1 VPQVAAVSAVAV
13 GLALIAAIL
22 HASWNAFLRTGADR
36 LWSITIMSL
45 AGSVITLPFLFM
57 LPIPAAAAWPYI
69 LLSACLQV
77 GYSLFLVAAY
87 RHGELGQVYPIVR
100 GTVPLLVTLGGF
112 LFFGEVL
119 GPFQTLGVVFI
130 AAGIMS
136 LSLGKTR
143 AATSSI
149 LFALTT
155 GLIIACYSTVDSRG
169 VKLVAEPVAYAL
181 WVLFLFGVMITLAYI
196 ITRRGLSV
204 DLRAPATWKAAA
216 GGIVAM
222 LAYGLVVVAYA
233 YAPAGLVTAVRE
245 TSVVFAVLIGALIL
259 GEPLTLRR
267 LLACMVVAGGAIS
280 VSL

>member
-1 VPQVAAVSAVAV
+1 MSAVAV
-13 GLALIAAIL
+13 GLALVAAIL

-36 LWSITIMSL
+36 LWSITVMSL
-45 AGSVITLPFLFM
+45 TGSIITLPLLFLV
-57 LPIPAAAAWPYI
+57 PVPGAAAWPYI
-69 LLSACLQV
+69 LLSSGLQV

-87 RHGELGQVYPIVR
+87 QQGQLGQVYPIVR

-119 GPFQTLGVVFI
+119 GSWQTLGVLLI
-130 AAGIMS
+130 ATGIMS

-149 LFALTT
+149 LFALAT

-169 VKLVAEPVAYAL
+169 VKLVELPVAYAL
-181 WVLFLFGVMITLAYI
+181 WVLFLFGIMITIAFA
-196 ITRRGLSV
+196 ITRRGLAI
-204 DLRAPATWKAAA
+204 DLQSPLTWKAA
-216 GGIVAM
+216 GGGVVAM

-245 TSVVFAVLIGALIL
+245 TSVVFAVLIGALML
-259 GEPLTLRR
+259 GEPLTVRR
-267 LLACMVVAGGAIS
+267 LLACVVVAGGAIS

>member
-1 VPQVAAVSAVAV
+1 VSAVAV

-36 LWSITIMSL
+36 LWSITVMSL
-45 AGSVITLPFLFM
+45 AGSVICLPILFM
-57 LPIPAAAAWPYI
+57 LPVPALDAWPYI
-69 LLSACLQV
+69 LLSAGLQV

-112 LFFGEVL
+112 FFFGEVL
-119 GPFQTLGVVFI
+119 GPWQTLGVVLI

-155 GLIIACYSTVDSRG
+155 GLIIACYSTVDSQG
-169 VKLVAEPVAYAL
+169 VRLVEQPIAYAI
-181 WVLFLFGVMITLAYI
+181 WVLFLFGLMITLAFT
-196 ITRRGLSV
+196 ITRKGLVIDMRSP
-204 DLRAPATWKAAA
+204 LTWKAAA
-216 GGIVAM
+216 GGVVAM

-245 TSVVFAVLIGALIL
+245 TSVVFAVLIGAMLL

-267 LLACMVVAGGAIS
+267 LLACLIVAGGAIS

>member
-1 VPQVAAVSAVAV
+1 MSTVAV
-13 GLALIAAIL
+13 CLALLAAIL

-36 LWSITIMSL
+36 LWSITVMSL
-45 AGSVITLPFLFM
+45 AGSVICLPFLFI
-57 LPIPAAAAWPYI
+57 LPLPGSAAWPYI
-69 LLSACLQV
+69 LLSAGLQV

-112 LFFGEVL
+112 LFFGEIL
-119 GPFQTLGVVFI
+119 GTWQTLGVLLI
-130 AAGIMS
+130 ATGIMS

-155 GLIIACYSTVDSRG
+155 GLIIACYSTVDSLG
-169 VKLVAEPVAYAL
+169 VKMVEQPVAYAL
-181 WVLFLFGVMITLAYI
+181 WVLFLFGMMITLAFM
-196 ITRRGLSV
+196 ITRRGLVV
-204 DLRAPATWKAAA
+204 DLKSPVTWKAV
-216 GGIVAM
+216 GGGVVAM

-245 TSVVFAVLIGALIL
+245 TSVVFAVLIGALLL

-267 LLACMVVAGGAIS
+267 LLACLIVAGGAIS

>member
-1 VPQVAAVSAVAV
+1 VSAVAV

-36 LWSITIMSL
+36 LWSITVMSL
-45 AGSVITLPFLFM
+45 AGSVICLPLLFM
-57 LPIPAAAAWPYI
+57 LPVPASGAWPYI
-69 LLSACLQV
+69 LLSASLQV

-119 GPFQTLGVVFI
+119 GPWQTTGVVLI

-155 GLIIACYSTVDSRG
+155 GLIIACYSTVDSQG
-169 VKLVAEPVAYAL
+169 VRLVEQPIAYAI
-181 WVLFLFGVMITLAYI
+181 WVLFLFGIMISLAFAV
-196 ITRRGLSV
+196 TRKGLV
-204 DLRAPATWKAAA
+204 IDLRSPLTWKAAA
-216 GGIVAM
+216 GGVVAM

-245 TSVVFAVLIGALIL
+245 TSVVFAVLIGALLL

-267 LLACMVVAGGAIS
+267 LLACLIVAGGAIS

>member
-1 VPQVAAVSAVAV
+1 MSAVAV
-13 GLALIAAIL
+13 GLALVAAIL

-36 LWSITIMSL
+36 LWSITVMSL
-45 AGSVITLPFLFM
+45 TGSIITLPLLFLV
-57 LPIPAAAAWPYI
+57 PVPGAAAWPYI
-69 LLSACLQV
+69 LLSSGLQV

-87 RHGELGQVYPIVR
+87 RQGELGQVYPIVR

-119 GPFQTLGVVFI
+119 GPWQTLGVLLI
-130 AAGIMS
+130 ATGIMS

-169 VKLVAEPVAYAL
+169 VKLVEFPLAYAL
-181 WVLFLFGVMITLAYI
+181 WVLFLFGIMITIAFA
-196 ITRRGLSV
+196 ITRRGLAI
-204 DLRAPATWKAAA
+204 DLKSPLTWKAA
-216 GGIVAM
+216 GGGVVAM

-245 TSVVFAVLIGALIL
+245 TSVVFAVLIGALML
-259 GEPLTLRR
+259 GEPLMVRR
-267 LLACMVVAGGAIS
+267 LLACVVVAGGAIS

>member
-1 VPQVAAVSAVAV
+1 MSTLAV

-36 LWSITIMSL
+36 LWSITVMSL
-45 AGSVITLPFLFM
+45 AGSVITLPLLFLM
-57 LPIPAAAAWPYI
+57 PVPEAAAWPYI
-69 LLSACLQV
+69 LTSACLQV

-119 GPFQTLGVVFI
+119 GPSQTLGVILI

-136 LSLGKTR
+136 LSLGKAR

-169 VKLVAEPVAYAL
+169 VKLVEQPVSYAL
-181 WVLFLFGVMITLAYI
+181 WVLFLFGLMITLAYMV
-196 ITRRGLSV
+196 TRRGISI
-204 DLRAPATWKAAA
+204 DLRASQTWKAVS
-216 GGIVAM
+216 GGVIAM

-233 YAPAGLVTAVRE
+233 HAPAGLVTAVRE
-245 TSVVFAVLIGALIL
+245 TSVVFAVLIGAMVL

-267 LLACMVVAGGAIS
+267 LLACLIVAGGAIS

>member
-1 VPQVAAVSAVAV
+1 MSAVAV
-13 GLALIAAIL
+13 GLALVAAIL

-36 LWSITIMSL
+36 LWSITVMSL
-45 AGSVITLPFLFM
+45 TGSIITLPLLFLV
-57 LPIPAAAAWPYI
+57 PVPGAAAWPYI
-69 LLSACLQV
+69 LLSSGLQV

-87 RHGELGQVYPIVR
+87 RQGQLGQVYPIVR

-119 GPFQTLGVVFI
+119 GPWQTLGVLLI
-130 AAGIMS
+130 ATGIMS

-169 VKLVAEPVAYAL
+169 VKLVELPVAYAL
-181 WVLFLFGVMITLAYI
+181 WVLFLFGIMITIAFAV
-196 ITRRGLSV
+196 TRRGLAL
-204 DLRAPATWKAAA
+204 DLQSPLTWKAA
-216 GGIVAM
+216 GGGVVAM

-245 TSVVFAVLIGALIL
+245 TSVVFAVLIGALML
-259 GEPLTLRR
+259 GEPLTVRR
-267 LLACMVVAGGAIS
+267 LLACVVVAGGAIS

>member
-1 VPQVAAVSAVAV
+1 MSAVAV
-13 GLALIAAIL
+13 GLALVAAIL

-36 LWSITIMSL
+36 LWSITVMSL
-45 AGSVITLPFLFM
+45 TGSIITLPLLFLV
-57 LPIPAAAAWPYI
+57 PVPGAAAWPYI
-69 LLSACLQV
+69 LLSSGLQV

-87 RHGELGQVYPIVR
+87 RQGQLGQVYPIVR

-119 GPFQTLGVVFI
+119 GPWQTLGVLLI
-130 AAGIMS
+130 ATGIMS

-169 VKLVAEPVAYAL
+169 VKLVELPVAYAL
-181 WVLFLFGVMITLAYI
+181 WVLFLFGIMITIAFA
-196 ITRRGLSV
+196 ITRRGLAI
-204 DLRAPATWKAAA
+204 DLQSPLTWKAA
-216 GGIVAM
+216 GGGVVAM

-245 TSVVFAVLIGALIL
+245 TSVVFAVLIGALML

-267 LLACMVVAGGAIS
+267 LVACVVVAGGAIS

>member
-1 VPQVAAVSAVAV
+1 MSTVAV
-13 GLALIAAIL
+13 VLALVAAIL

-36 LWSITIMSL
+36 LWSITVMSL
-45 AGSVITLPFLFM
+45 AGSIICLPFLFI
-57 LPIPAAAAWPYI
+57 LPVPGSAAWPYI
-69 LLSACLQV
+69 LLSAGLQV

-119 GPFQTLGVVFI
+119 GPWQTLGVFLI

-136 LSLGKTR
+136 LSLGRSR

-169 VKLVAEPVAYAL
+169 VKLVEQPIAYAI
-181 WVLFLFGVMITLAYI
+181 WVLFLFGLMITIAFAATRKGLAI
-196 ITRRGLSV
+196 DIRSPL
-204 DLRAPATWKAAA
+204 TWKAAA
-216 GGIVAM
+216 GGVVAM

-245 TSVVFAVLIGALIL
+245 TSVVFAVLIGALLL
-259 GEPLTLRR
+259 GEPLTARR
-267 LLACMVVAGGAIS
+267 LLACLIVAGGAIS

>member
-1 VPQVAAVSAVAV
+1 MSTIAV
-13 GLALIAAIL
+13 GLALVAAIL
-22 HASWNAFLRTGADR
+22 HASWNAFLRTGTDR
-36 LWSITIMSL
+36 LWSITVMSL
-45 AGSVITLPFLFM
+45 AGSIICLPFLFI
-57 LPIPAAAAWPYI
+57 LPVPGSAAWPYI
-69 LLSACLQV
+69 LLSAGLQV
-77 GYSLFLVAAY
+77 CYSLFLVAAY

-119 GPFQTLGVVFI
+119 GPWQTLGVVMI

-149 LFALTT
+149 MFALTT

-169 VKLVAEPVAYAL
+169 VKLVDQPIAYAL
-181 WVLFLFGVMITLAYI
+181 WVLFLFGIMITLAFTV
-196 ITRRGLSV
+196 TRRGLAI
-204 DLRAPATWKAAA
+204 DLGAPLTWKAA
-216 GGIVAM
+216 GGGVVAM

-245 TSVVFAVLIGALIL
+245 TSVVFAVLIGAFLL
-259 GEPLTLRR
+259 GEPVTFRR
-267 LLACMVVAGGAIS
+267 LLACMIVAGGAIS
-280 VSL
+280 ISL

>member
-1 VPQVAAVSAVAV
+1 MSVVAV
-13 GLALIAAIL
+13 GLALLAAIL

-36 LWSITIMSL
+36 LWSITVMSL
-45 AGSVITLPFLFM
+45 AGSIICLPFLFM
-57 LPIPAAAAWPYI
+57 LPLPGAAAWPYI
-69 LLSACLQV
+69 LLSAGLQV

-112 LFFGEVL
+112 LAFGETL
-119 GPFQTLGVVFI
+119 GLWQTLGVIMI
-130 AAGIMS
+130 ATGIMS

-169 VKLVAEPVAYAL
+169 VRLVEQPVSYAL
-181 WVLFLFGVMITLAYI
+181 WVLFLFGLMITLAFI
-196 ITRRGLSV
+196 ITRRGLVIDMRSPV
-204 DLRAPATWKAAA
+204 TWKAV
-216 GGIVAM
+216 GGGVLAM

-233 YAPAGLVTAVRE
+233 HAPAGLVTAVRE
-245 TSVVFAVLIGALIL
+245 TSVVFAVLIGALLL
-259 GEPLTLRR
+259 GETLTMRR
-267 LLACMVVAGGAIS
+267 LLACVIVASGAIAI
-280 VSL
+280 SL

>member
-1 VPQVAAVSAVAV
+1 MSAVAV
-13 GLALIAAIL
+13 GLALVAAIL

-36 LWSITIMSL
+36 LWSITVMSL
-45 AGSVITLPFLFM
+45 TGSIITLPLLFLV
-57 LPIPAAAAWPYI
+57 PVPGAAAWPYI
-69 LLSACLQV
+69 LLSSGLQV

-87 RHGELGQVYPIVR
+87 RQGQLGQVYPIVR

-112 LFFGEVL
+112 LFYGEVL
-119 GPFQTLGVVFI
+119 GPWQTLGVLLI
-130 AAGIMS
+130 ATGIMS

-155 GLIIACYSTVDSRG
+155 GFIIACYSTVDSRG
-169 VKLVAEPVAYAL
+169 VKLVELPVAYAL
-181 WVLFLFGVMITLAYI
+181 WVLFLFGIMITIAFA
-196 ITRRGLSV
+196 ITRRGLAI
-204 DLRAPATWKAAA
+204 DLQSPLTWKAA
-216 GGIVAM
+216 GGGVVAM

-245 TSVVFAVLIGALIL
+245 TSVVFAVLIGALML

-267 LLACMVVAGGAIS
+267 LVACVVVAGGAIS

>member
-1 VPQVAAVSAVAV
+1 MSVVAV
-13 GLALIAAIL
+13 GLAVLAAIL

-36 LWSITIMSL
+36 LWSITVMSL
-45 AGSVITLPFLFM
+45 AGSIICLPFLFM
-57 LPIPAAAAWPYI
+57 LPLPGAAAWPYI
-69 LLSACLQV
+69 LLSAGLQV

-112 LFFGEVL
+112 LAFGETL
-119 GPFQTLGVVFI
+119 GPWQTLGVIMI
-130 AAGIMS
+130 ATGIMS

-169 VKLVAEPVAYAL
+169 VRLVEQPVSYAL
-181 WVLFLFGVMITLAYI
+181 WVLFLFGLMITLAFI
-196 ITRRGLSV
+196 ITRRGLVIDMRSPV
-204 DLRAPATWKAAA
+204 TWKAV
-216 GGIVAM
+216 GGGVLAM

-233 YAPAGLVTAVRE
+233 HAPAGLVTAVRE
-245 TSVVFAVLIGALIL
+245 TSVVFAVLIGALLL
-259 GEPLTLRR
+259 GETLTMRR
-267 LLACMVVAGGAIS
+267 LLACVIVASGAIAI
-280 VSL
+280 SL

>member
-1 VPQVAAVSAVAV
+1 MSAVAV
-13 GLALIAAIL
+13 GLALVAAIL

-36 LWSITIMSL
+36 LWSITVMSL
-45 AGSVITLPFLFM
+45 TGSIITLPLLFLV
-57 LPIPAAAAWPYI
+57 PVPGAAAWPYI
-69 LLSACLQV
+69 LLSSGLQV

-87 RHGELGQVYPIVR
+87 RQGQLGQVYPIVR

-119 GPFQTLGVVFI
+119 GPWQTLGVLLI
-130 AAGIMS
+130 ATGIMS

-149 LFALTT
+149 IFALTT

-169 VKLVAEPVAYAL
+169 VKLVELPVAYAL
-181 WVLFLFGVMITLAYI
+181 WVLFLFGIMITFAFGV
-196 ITRRGLSV
+196 TRRGLAI
-204 DLRAPATWKAAA
+204 DLQSPLTWKAA
-216 GGIVAM
+216 GGGVVAM

-245 TSVVFAVLIGALIL
+245 TSVVFAVLIGALML

-267 LLACMVVAGGAIS
+267 LVACVVVAGGAIS

>member
-1 VPQVAAVSAVAV
+1 MSAVAV
-13 GLALIAAIL
+13 GLALVAAIL

-36 LWSITIMSL
+36 LWSITVMSL
-45 AGSVITLPFLFM
+45 TGSIITLPLLFLV
-57 LPIPAAAAWPYI
+57 PIPGAAAWPYI
-69 LLSACLQV
+69 LLSSGLQV

-87 RHGELGQVYPIVR
+87 RQGQLGQVYPIVR

-119 GPFQTLGVVFI
+119 GPWQTLGVLLI
-130 AAGIMS
+130 ATGIMS

-169 VKLVAEPVAYAL
+169 VKLVELPVAYAL
-181 WVLFLFGVMITLAYI
+181 WVLFLFDIMITIAFA
-196 ITRRGLSV
+196 ITRRGLAI
-204 DLRAPATWKAAA
+204 DLQSPLTWKAA
-216 GGIVAM
+216 GGGVVAM

-245 TSVVFAVLIGALIL
+245 TSVVFAVLIGALML
-259 GEPLTLRR
+259 GEPLTVRWTLG
-267 LLACMVVAGGAIS
+267 LA
-280 VSL
+280 

>member
-1 VPQVAAVSAVAV
+1 VSAVAV

-36 LWSITIMSL
+36 LWSITVMSL
-45 AGSVITLPFLFM
+45 AGSVICLPLLFM
-57 LPIPAAAAWPYI
+57 LPVPASAAWPYI
-69 LLSACLQV
+69 VLSAGLQV

-119 GPFQTLGVVFI
+119 GSWQTLGVVLI

-155 GLIIACYSTVDSRG
+155 GLIIACYSTVDSQG
-169 VKLVAEPVAYAL
+169 VRLVEQPIAYAI
-181 WVLFLFGVMITLAYI
+181 WVLFLFGIMITLAFAV
-196 ITRRGLSV
+196 TRKGLV
-204 DLRAPATWKAAA
+204 IDLRSPLTWKAAA
-216 GGIVAM
+216 GGVVAM

-245 TSVVFAVLIGALIL
+245 TSVVFAVLIGAMLL

-267 LLACMVVAGGAIS
+267 LLACLIVAGGAIS

>member
-1 VPQVAAVSAVAV
+1 MSTVAV
-13 GLALIAAIL
+13 CLALLAAIL

-36 LWSITIMSL
+36 LWSITVMSL
-45 AGSVITLPFLFM
+45 AGSVICLPFLFI
-57 LPIPAAAAWPYI
+57 LPIPGSAAWPYI
-69 LLSACLQV
+69 LLSAGLQV

-119 GPFQTLGVVFI
+119 GSWQTLGVLLI
-130 AAGIMS
+130 ATGIMS

-169 VKLVAEPVAYAL
+169 VKLVEQPIAYAL
-181 WVLFLFGVMITLAYI
+181 WVLFLFGIMITIAFMI
-196 ITRRGLSV
+196 SRRGLVV
-204 DLRAPATWKAAA
+204 DLKSPVTWKAV
-216 GGIVAM
+216 GGGVVAM

-233 YAPAGLVTAVRE
+233 HAPAGLVTAVRE
-245 TSVVFAVLIGALIL
+245 TSVVFAVLIGALVL

-267 LLACMVVAGGAIS
+267 LLACLIVAGGAIS

>member
-1 VPQVAAVSAVAV
+1 MSAVAV
-13 GLALIAAIL
+13 GLALVAAIL

-36 LWSITIMSL
+36 LWSITVMSL
-45 AGSVITLPFLFM
+45 TGSIVTLPLLFLV
-57 LPIPAAAAWPYI
+57 PVPGAAAWPYI
-69 LLSACLQV
+69 LLSSGLQV

-87 RHGELGQVYPIVR
+87 RQGELGQVYPIVR

-119 GPFQTLGVVFI
+119 GPWQTLGVLLI
-130 AAGIMS
+130 ATGIMS

-169 VKLVAEPVAYAL
+169 VKLVELPVAYAL
-181 WVLFLFGVMITLAYI
+181 WVLFLFGIMITIAFAV
-196 ITRRGLSV
+196 TRRGLAI
-204 DLRAPATWKAAA
+204 DLQSPLTWKAA
-216 GGIVAM
+216 GGGVVAM

-245 TSVVFAVLIGALIL
+245 TSVVFAVLIGALML
-259 GEPLTLRR
+259 GEPLTVRR
-267 LLACMVVAGGAIS
+267 LLACVVVAGGAIS

>member
-1 VPQVAAVSAVAV
+1 MSAVAV
-13 GLALIAAIL
+13 GLALVAAIL

-45 AGSVITLPFLFM
+45 AGSIITLPFLLM
-57 LPIPAAAAWPYI
+57 LPLPAAPAWPYI

-119 GPFQTLGVVFI
+119 GPFQTVGVVLI

-169 VKLVAEPVAYAL
+169 VKLVDLPVSYAL
-181 WVLFLFGVMITLAYI
+181 WVLFLFGIMITLAYI
-196 ITRRGLSV
+196 VTRRGLSI
-204 DLRAPATWKAAA
+204 DLRAPATWKAA
-216 GGIVAM
+216 GGGVVAM

-245 TSVVFAVLIGALIL
+245 TSVVFAVLIGALLL
-259 GEPLTLRR
+259 GEPLTVRR
-267 LLACMVVAGGAIS
+267 LLACLIVAGGAIS

>member
-1 VPQVAAVSAVAV
+1 MSAVAV
-13 GLALIAAIL
+13 GLTLVAAIL

-36 LWSITIMSL
+36 LWSITVMSL
-45 AGSVITLPFLFM
+45 TGSIITLPLLFLV
-57 LPIPAAAAWPYI
+57 PVPGAAAWPYI
-69 LLSACLQV
+69 LLSSGLQV

-87 RHGELGQVYPIVR
+87 RQGQLGQVYPIVR

-119 GPFQTLGVVFI
+119 GPWQTLGVLLI
-130 AAGIMS
+130 ATGIMS

-149 LFALTT
+149 IFALTT

-169 VKLVAEPVAYAL
+169 VKLVELPVAYAL
-181 WVLFLFGVMITLAYI
+181 WVLFLFGIMITFAFGV
-196 ITRRGLSV
+196 TRRGLAI
-204 DLRAPATWKAAA
+204 DLQSPLTWKAA
-216 GGIVAM
+216 GGGVVAM

-245 TSVVFAVLIGALIL
+245 TSVVFAVLIGALML

-267 LLACMVVAGGAIS
+267 LVACVVVAGGAIS

>member
-1 VPQVAAVSAVAV
+1 MSTVAV
-13 GLALIAAIL
+13 GLALVAAIL

-36 LWSITIMSL
+36 LWSITVMSL
-45 AGSVITLPFLFM
+45 AGSIITLPLLFM
-57 LPIPAAAAWPYI
+57 VPVPGPAAWPYI
-69 LLSACLQV
+69 LLSASLQV

-100 GTVPLLVTLGGF
+100 GTVPLLVTLGG
-112 LFFGEVL
+112 LVFFGEVL
-119 GPFQTLGVVFI
+119 GLWQTLGVVLI
-130 AAGIMS
+130 ATGIMS

-169 VKLVAEPVAYAL
+169 VKLVEQPIAYAL
-181 WVLFLFGVMITLAYI
+181 WVLFLFGIMITIAFAV
-196 ITRRGLSV
+196 TRRGLII
-204 DLRAPATWKAAA
+204 DLRSPLTWKAAA
-216 GGIVAM
+216 GGVVAM

-245 TSVVFAVLIGALIL
+245 TSVVFAVLIGALVL
-259 GEPLTLRR
+259 GEPLTARR
-267 LLACMVVAGGAIS
+267 LLACLIVAGGAIS

>member
-1 VPQVAAVSAVAV
+1 MSTVAV
-13 GLALIAAIL
+13 VLALIAAIL

-36 LWSITIMSL
+36 LWSITVMSL
-45 AGSVITLPFLFM
+45 AGSIICLPFLFI
-57 LPIPAAAAWPYI
+57 LPVPGSSAWPYI
-69 LLSACLQV
+69 LLSAGLQV

-119 GPFQTLGVVFI
+119 GPWQTLGVFLI

-136 LSLGKTR
+136 LSLGRSR

-169 VKLVAEPVAYAL
+169 VKLVEQPIAYAI
-181 WVLFLFGVMITLAYI
+181 WVLFLFGLMITIAFAATRKELAI
-196 ITRRGLSV
+196 DISSPL
-204 DLRAPATWKAAA
+204 TWKAA
-216 GGIVAM
+216 GGGVVAM

-245 TSVVFAVLIGALIL
+245 TSVVFAVLIGALLL
-259 GEPLTLRR
+259 GEPLTARR
-267 LLACMVVAGGAIS
+267 LLACLIVAGGAIS

>member
-1 VPQVAAVSAVAV
+1 MSTVAV
-13 GLALIAAIL
+13 VLALVAAIL

-36 LWSITIMSL
+36 LWSITVMSL
-45 AGSVITLPFLFM
+45 AGSIICLPFLFI
-57 LPIPAAAAWPYI
+57 LPVPGSDAWPYI
-69 LLSACLQV
+69 LLSAGLQV

-119 GPFQTLGVVFI
+119 GPWQTLGVFLI

-136 LSLGKTR
+136 LSLGRSR

-169 VKLVAEPVAYAL
+169 VKLVEQPIAYAI
-181 WVLFLFGVMITLAYI
+181 WVLFLFGIMITLAFAV
-196 ITRRGLSV
+196 TRKGLAIDIRSP
-204 DLRAPATWKAAA
+204 LTWKAAA
-216 GGIVAM
+216 GGVVAM

-245 TSVVFAVLIGALIL
+245 TSVVFAVLIGALLL
-259 GEPLTLRR
+259 GEPLTARR
-267 LLACMVVAGGAIS
+267 LLACLIVAGGAIS

>member
-1 VPQVAAVSAVAV
+1 MSVVAV

-36 LWSITIMSL
+36 LWSITVMSL
-45 AGSVITLPFLFM
+45 AGSVICLPFLFV
-57 LPIPAAAAWPYI
+57 LPLPGDAAWPYI
-69 LLSACLQV
+69 LLSSCLQV

-119 GPFQTLGVVFI
+119 GPWQTLGVVLI
-130 AAGIMS
+130 ASGIMS

-169 VKLVAEPVAYAL
+169 VKMVEQPAAYAL
-181 WVLFLFGVMITLAYI
+181 WVLFLFGLMITLAFI
-196 ITRRGLSV
+196 VTRRRLQI
-204 DLRAPATWKAAA
+204 DLRSPVTWKAV
-216 GGIVAM
+216 GGGALAM

-245 TSVVFAVLIGALIL
+245 TSVVFAVLIGALLL
-259 GEPLTLRR
+259 GERLTWQRV
-267 LLACMVVAGGAIS
+267 LACLVVAGGAIAI
-280 VSL
+280 SL

>member
-1 VPQVAAVSAVAV
+1 MSTVAV

-36 LWSITIMSL
+36 LWSITVMSL
-45 AGSVITLPFLFM
+45 AGSIICLPFLFI
-57 LPIPAAAAWPYI
+57 LPVPGSAAWPYI
-69 LLSACLQV
+69 LISAGLQV

-119 GPFQTLGVVFI
+119 GPWQTLGVILI

-136 LSLGKTR
+136 LSLGRTR

-169 VKLVAEPVAYAL
+169 VKLVEQPIAYAV
-181 WVLFLFGVMITLAYI
+181 WVLFLFGLMITIAFAV
-196 ITRRGLSV
+196 TRRGLAIDIRSP
-204 DLRAPATWKAAA
+204 LTWKAAA
-216 GGIVAM
+216 GGVVAM

-245 TSVVFAVLIGALIL
+245 TSVVFAVLIGALLL
-259 GEPLTLRR
+259 GEPLTARR
-267 LLACMVVAGGAIS
+267 LLACLIVAGGAIS

>member
-1 VPQVAAVSAVAV
+1 M
-13 GLALIAAIL
+13 GLALVAAIL

-36 LWSITIMSL
+36 LWSITVMSL
-45 AGSVITLPFLFM
+45 AGSIITLPLLFAV
-57 LPIPAAAAWPYI
+57 PVPGAAAWPYI
-69 LLSACLQV
+69 LLSASLQV

-100 GTVPLLVTLGGF
+100 GTVPLLVTIGGF
-112 LFFGEVL
+112 LFFGEIL
-119 GPFQTLGVVFI
+119 GPWQTLGVIMI
-130 AAGIMS
+130 ATGIMS

-169 VKLVAEPVAYAL
+169 VKLVEQPIAYAL
-181 WVLFLFGVMITLAYI
+181 WVLFLFGIMITIAFAV
-196 ITRRGLSV
+196 TRRGLII
-204 DLRAPATWKAAA
+204 DLRSPLTWKAAA
-216 GGIVAM
+216 GGVVAM

-245 TSVVFAVLIGALIL
+245 TSVVFAVLIGALLL
-259 GEPLTLRR
+259 GEPLTVRR
-267 LLACMVVAGGAIS
+267 LLACLIVAGGAIS

>member
-1 VPQVAAVSAVAV
+1 MSAVAV
-13 GLALIAAIL
+13 GLALLAAIL

-36 LWSITIMSL
+36 LWSITVMSL
-45 AGSVITLPFLFM
+45 AGSIICLPFLSL
-57 LPIPAAAAWPYI
+57 LPVPGPQAWPYI
-69 LLSACLQV
+69 LLSAGLQV

-112 LFFGEVL
+112 LFFGEIL
-119 GPFQTLGVVFI
+119 GSWQTLGVVLI

-169 VKLVAEPVAYAL
+169 VKMVEQPAAYAL
-181 WVLFLFGVMITLAYI
+181 WVLFLFGLMITIAFLV
-196 ITRRGLSV
+196 TRRGLV
-204 DLRAPATWKAAA
+204 IDLKSPVTWKAV
-216 GGIVAM
+216 GGGVLAM

-245 TSVVFAVLIGALIL
+245 TSVVFAVLIGALLL

-267 LLACMVVAGGAIS
+267 LLACIVVAGGAIS

>member
-1 VPQVAAVSAVAV
+1 MSALAV
-13 GLALIAAIL
+13 GLALLAAIL

-36 LWSITIMSL
+36 LWSITVMSL
-45 AGSVITLPFLFM
+45 AGSIITLPFLFAVP
-57 LPIPAAAAWPYI
+57 LPGAAAWPYI
-69 LLSACLQV
+69 LLSSCLQV

-100 GTVPLLVTLGGF
+100 GTVPLLVTLGG
-112 LFFGEVL
+112 LLLFGEVL
-119 GPFQTLGVVFI
+119 GTWQSLGVLMI

-169 VKLVAEPVAYAL
+169 VKLVDEPAAYAL
-181 WVLFLFGVMITLAYI
+181 WVLFIFGLMITLAYVVK
-196 ITRRGLSV
+196 RRSLVV
-204 DLRAPATWKAAA
+204 DPRSPVTWKAV
-216 GGIVAM
+216 GGGVLAM

-245 TSVVFAVLIGALIL
+245 TSVVFAVLIGALVL
-259 GEPLTLRR
+259 GEQLTLRR
-267 LLACMVVAGGAIS
+267 VLACLIVAGGAICI
-280 VSL
+280 SL

>member
-1 VPQVAAVSAVAV
+1 
-13 GLALIAAIL
+13 
-22 HASWNAFLRTGADR
+22 
-36 LWSITIMSL
+36 MSL
-45 AGSVITLPFLFM
+45 AGSIITLPLLFM
-57 LPIPAAAAWPYI
+57 VPVPGADAWPYI
-69 LLSACLQV
+69 LLSASLQV

-100 GTVPLLVTLGGF
+100 GTVPLLVTLGG
-112 LFFGEVL
+112 LVFFGEVL
-119 GPFQTLGVVFI
+119 GLSQTLGVILI
-130 AAGIMS
+130 ATGIMS

-169 VKLVAEPVAYAL
+169 VKLVEQPIAYAL
-181 WVLFLFGVMITLAYI
+181 WVLFLFGIMITIAFAV
-196 ITRRGLSV
+196 TRRGLII
-204 DLRAPATWKAAA
+204 DLRSPLTWKAAA
-216 GGIVAM
+216 GGVVAM

-245 TSVVFAVLIGALIL
+245 TSVVFAVLIGALVL
-259 GEPLTLRR
+259 GEPLTARR
-267 LLACMVVAGGAIS
+267 LLACLIVAGGAIS

>member
-1 VPQVAAVSAVAV
+1 MSTVAV
-13 GLALIAAIL
+13 GLALLAAIL

-36 LWSITIMSL
+36 LWSITVMSL
-45 AGSVITLPFLFM
+45 AGSIICLPFLFI
-57 LPIPAAAAWPYI
+57 LPVPGAAAWPYI
-69 LLSACLQV
+69 LVSAGLQV

-119 GPFQTLGVVFI
+119 GPWQTLGVLLI

-149 LFALTT
+149 LFALVT

-169 VKLVAEPVAYAL
+169 VKMVEQPVAYAL
-181 WVLFLFGVMITLAYI
+181 WVLFLFGLMITIAFM
-196 ITRRGLSV
+196 ITRRGLV
-204 DLRAPATWKAAA
+204 IDLKSPATWKAV
-216 GGIVAM
+216 GGGVVAM

-245 TSVVFAVLIGALIL
+245 TSVVFAVLIGTLLL

-267 LLACMVVAGGAIS
+267 LLACIVVASGAIS

>member
-1 VPQVAAVSAVAV
+1 MSAVAV
-13 GLALIAAIL
+13 GLALVAAIL

-36 LWSITIMSL
+36 LWSITVMSL
-45 AGSVITLPFLFM
+45 TGSIITLPLLFLV
-57 LPIPAAAAWPYI
+57 PIPGAAAWPYI
-69 LLSACLQV
+69 LLSSGLQV

-87 RHGELGQVYPIVR
+87 RQGQLGQVYPIVR

-119 GPFQTLGVVFI
+119 GPWQTLGVLLI
-130 AAGIMS
+130 ATGIMS

-143 AATSSI
+143 AAISSI

-169 VKLVAEPVAYAL
+169 VKLVELPVAYAL
-181 WVLFLFGVMITLAYI
+181 WVLFLFGIMITIAFAV
-196 ITRRGLSV
+196 TRRGLAI
-204 DLRAPATWKAAA
+204 DLQSPLTWKAA
-216 GGIVAM
+216 GGGVVAM

-245 TSVVFAVLIGALIL
+245 TSVVFAVLIGALML
-259 GEPLTLRR
+259 GEPLTVRR
-267 LLACMVVAGGAIS
+267 LLACVVVAGGAIS
-280 VSL
+280 ISL

>member
-1 VPQVAAVSAVAV
+1 MSTVAV
-13 GLALIAAIL
+13 GLALLAAIL

-36 LWSITIMSL
+36 LWSITVMSL
-45 AGSVITLPFLFM
+45 AGSIICLPFLFI
-57 LPIPAAAAWPYI
+57 LPVPGAAAWPYI
-69 LLSACLQV
+69 LVSAALQV

-119 GPFQTLGVVFI
+119 GPWQTLGVLLI

-149 LFALTT
+149 LFALAT

-169 VKLVAEPVAYAL
+169 VKMVEQPAAYAL
-181 WVLFLFGVMITLAYI
+181 WVLFLFGLMITIAFM
-196 ITRRGLSV
+196 ITRRGLV
-204 DLRAPATWKAAA
+204 IDLKSPVTWKAV
-216 GGIVAM
+216 GGGVVAM

-245 TSVVFAVLIGALIL
+245 TSVVFAVLIGALLL

-267 LLACMVVAGGAIS
+267 LLACLVVAGGAIS
-280 VSL
+280 ISL